1 MYFGTLVLTRFT
13 VPLVVS
19 FVKSPAAVD
28 LPMVPID
35 AFDLC
40 THAVN
45 LRFMLVPNSVGA
57 AFGMWLCLF
66 ELSA

>member
-1 MYFGTLVLTRFT
+1 M
-13 VPLVVS
+13 PLVVS